1 MEMATKWGHV
11 RLSRAEVERRE
22 LVEQG
27 LFFQVEEVAPVKLKE
42 VMLSMGGQV
51 KLLLVTGR
59 KMLGQIG
66 ILDGEV
72 L

>member
-1 MEMATKWGHV
+1 MVGMATKGGQV
-11 RLSRAEVERRE
+11 RLSRADVERRE

-51 KLLLVTGR
+51 NLLMVTGR
-59 KMLGQIG
+59 DMLGQIG
-66 ILDGEV
+66 VLDG
-72 L
+72 